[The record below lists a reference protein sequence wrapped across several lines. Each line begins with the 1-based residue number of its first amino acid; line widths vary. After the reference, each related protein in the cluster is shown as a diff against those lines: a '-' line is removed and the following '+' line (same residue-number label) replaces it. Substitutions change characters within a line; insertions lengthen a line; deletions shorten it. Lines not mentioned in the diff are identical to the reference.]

1 MRVPVVVI
9 TAHAVEEYLDQCVD
23 SGMDDIITKPFTMK
37 KLNVVIDQFI
47 L

>member
-1 MRVPVVVI
+1 VPVVAI
-9 TAHAVEEYLDQCVD
+9 TAHVVEEYRVQCAD

-37 KLNVVIDQFI
+37 KLNDVIDQLI